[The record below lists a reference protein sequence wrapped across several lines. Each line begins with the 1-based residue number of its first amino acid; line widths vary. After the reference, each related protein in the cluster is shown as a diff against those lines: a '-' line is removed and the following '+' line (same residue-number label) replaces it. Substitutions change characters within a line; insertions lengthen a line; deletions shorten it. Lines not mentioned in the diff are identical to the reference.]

1 MLTDYNTE
9 KYNDWEVFH
18 GIKFFRKLE
27 YETAFDGI
35 VKIYSLSTE
44 NEEVNK
50 LLSGKFFH
58 RFAYQTEN
66 GLLLRQFKA
75 KKSWPKTRLVFLDF
89 SKKDLVMIAK
99 TNSSYDSWTVKY
111 DKESYKIF
119 VAPEKYLEFKETD

>member
-1 MLTDYNTE
+1 MLTDYNSE
-9 KYNDWEVFH
+9 KYHVWELFH

-44 NEEVNK
+44 NEELNK

-111 DKESYKIF
+111 DSESYKII